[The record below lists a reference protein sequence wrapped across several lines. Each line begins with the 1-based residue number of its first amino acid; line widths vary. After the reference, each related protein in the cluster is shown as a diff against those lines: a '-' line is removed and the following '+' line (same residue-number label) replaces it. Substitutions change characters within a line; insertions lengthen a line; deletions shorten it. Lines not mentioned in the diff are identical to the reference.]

1 MKRLL
6 IVDDEAGSRESLRM
20 IFEKEYHVACADSA
34 KAAHRLLTDQ
44 RFDIMLL
51 DVMMPEKD
59 GVTLLKE
66 AQEIYPELACIMV
79 SASTNVKP
87 VVESIKSGAVDFVT
101 KPFDVGEIRRT
112 VTRALETSAL
122 RLRVQV
128 LQSEVSR
135 QFPVHGIVGR
145 SPAFLQALEDTQ
157 KAAETSDATVLIH
170 GESGTGKELIARQ
183 IHAASARREEPF
195 VAVHCGALP
204 ETLMESELFGHE
216 KGAFTGADR
225 RKLGRFDM
233 AGNGT
238 LFFDEVSEMPLTTQV
253 KLLRVL
259 QEREYMRI
267 GGTQVI
273 RTSARIVAATNKD
286 LKKEMEER
294 RFREDLYYRL
304 NVVPILVPPLRE
316 RADDIPLLAE
326 YFLQFFK
333 QTMNV
338 RVTDFEPATMDLLQ
352 AYPWPGNVRELRNLI
367 ERLLVL
373 HGKDARLKPEHLPR
387 DFQHAHAPVS
397 ASVPKLNGQSLE
409 DAVNFYERQLV
420 LHALREA
427 RGVQTRAAEML
438 GTTRRILK
446 YRMVKLNI
454 ADVAAGGGS
463 SE

>member
-20 IFEKEYHVACADSA
+20 IFERDYHVAAADSA
-34 KAAHRLLTDQ
+34 KAAHKLLSDQ
-44 RFDIMLL
+44 RFDVMLL
-51 DVMMPEKD
+51 DVMMPDKD

-66 AQEIYPELACIMV
+66 AQEMYPELACIMV
-79 SASTNVKP
+79 SASTSVKP

-101 KPFDVGEIRRT
+101 KPFDVNEIRRT
-112 VTRALETSAL
+112 VARALETSAL

-145 SPAFLQALEDTQ
+145 SASFLHALEDTQ
-157 KAAETSDATVLIH
+157 KAAETADATVLIH

-183 IHAASARREEPF
+183 IHAASARRDEPF

-238 LFFDEVSEMPLTTQV
+238 LFFDEVSEMPLATQV

-259 QEREYMRI
+259 QEREYMRV

-273 RTSARIVAATNKD
+273 RTTARIVAATNKD
-286 LKKEMEER
+286 LKQEMEEK

-316 RADDIPLLAE
+316 RADDIPLLSQ

-338 RVTDFEPATMDLLQ
+338 AASDFEPETMDLLQ
-352 AYPWPGNVRELRNLI
+352 AYRWPGNVRELRNLV

-373 HGKDARLKPEHLPR
+373 HGREPRLRPEHLPR
-387 DFQHAHAPVS
+387 DFHHAQAP
-397 ASVPKLNGQSLE
+397 AANLLAKPNGQSLE
-409 DAVNFYERQLV
+409 DAVNTYERQLV
-420 LHALREA
+420 LHALRESH
-427 RGVQTRAAEML
+427 GVQTRAAEIL

-454 ADVAAGGGS
+454 EDVAPV
-463 SE
+463 EE